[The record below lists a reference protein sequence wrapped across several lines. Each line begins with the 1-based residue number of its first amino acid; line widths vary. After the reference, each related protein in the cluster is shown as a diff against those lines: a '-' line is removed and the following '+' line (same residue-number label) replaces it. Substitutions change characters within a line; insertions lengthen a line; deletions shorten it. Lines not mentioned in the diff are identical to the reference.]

1 MAINNRFPMGAA
13 PQDPRKKRPLSPLE
27 DYPYEPEVFDPSTA
41 PRPLPD
47 LPMPTGGA
55 MAVPPITPGL
65 NRPGG
70 PENFPYT
77 PPRDFTQFRQY
88 YTGQPVT
95 PVGPDEVMPPAP
107 DWGKKTPSYSR
118 MNPPPPKQA
127 SRMTAAPATPVAPRS
142 PIMRPATPS
151 PVAGKPPLGLQQRRN
166 YLDTGWLDTF
176 KDPEAQMAAQEP
188 LKPGTTATI
197 SPQELR
203 RPTAPSGGQGQVLRP
218 GTTARVSTTAPVAS
232 SRFASPEERQLLTEA
247 MLSRGKFDEDVSNQL
262 QKERTQRQVAAERAR
277 IPESIGGQ
285 IAGKMFDTPQ
295 GQQVAGQFINRV
307 LRSGSEQV
315 TSIPRGFAALSGS
328 PVALQAVAQDMK
340 PVEGWLAKRFPID
353 ADKKDFLNAVVPQT
367 LGSVAGFMATG
378 AATGGTM
385 LSGSMVGALT
395 NAASTYDEA
404 LAAGASHENAV
415 KAARLGSISGS
426 LEGVLGIGRNLR
438 KALQARPLLER
449 AFNIGEEAFQET
461 FTRALDN
468 VNAKIASGYDP
479 QRAWDDGFEEAFL
492 GGLVGGAAVET
503 GGALLQGSAR
513 ALRTILTRPDGGAE
527 KVPDVVADEASPAG
541 QQYQNWVTQGG
552 VRAPQAWPPPRRPV
566 SPEPSTGDRLYA
578 NTVDALPE
586 PAELTGRQALP
597 PATPQLG
604 GRLGLPP
611 APTRPSAPGATPPPQ
626 ATPPQPTTTTQP
638 TPPQPAEEEFE
649 GLFRPARP
657 GYLSPKWSPSK
668 AAKGVLYGITGPQEE
683 VALDTQLEL
692 ERAKYA
698 ERMQEFEAGVRR
710 RAPKPPAAK
719 DLKGKYGNIA
729 QAGNKAPVFGM
740 ERLKDA
746 YGIPAETNP
755 RDMYGQVMTRIAS
768 EMGDIVGRDLT
779 VQEVESAA
787 SAQPR
792 TSDISGLW
800 DKWYSKYGA
809 DYGLTTED
817 LFSLEDA
824 AFGKGRG
831 GFFNRPDLQWL
842 LTGSTNEPENN
853 KAVMDAIRKDM
864 AGLLGLPADK
874 YPEISLSRM
883 SPQMWKLWAMSNE
896 LDNEGR
902 HPGLMRE
909 LGRMIGEGPNLKTR
923 NKDLA
928 PETVDRKTAIPRAT
942 TQAPPAPVA
951 PPRPSREGEL
961 GRYRGM
967 AQVGVPRAPLS
978 MVPGVPSRRQ
988 GPGYQLLPGGRTA
1001 TTGRPQGPTEPLGGP
1016 PALRGVPPTT
1026 PPPAGRGPSRVGA
1039 FEARSAPLTNAERA
1053 FGEALAKKYG
1063 APVAPISQMQEPYGD
1078 LSRYSNMLERAARK
1092 STDSAE
1098 LNRILDSAKGLADEG
1113 RVAWEIMSNPA
1124 TSEKVFNKAKG
1135 NAALARTTPDSA
1147 IDSIA
1152 AKRAV
1157 GATPPPAG
1165 AGASEA
1171 AERQAERQRREALKK
1186 RSPFAAVREQEQARA
1201 TTPTRRAPA
1210 PTAAPK
1216 PTIAPTAGKKPVT
1229 LKTLEEAGWT
1239 QETPLRFTH
1248 PDGRVIERDSGS
1260 SGRKAGWYSTD
1271 TSGNRVYHED
1281 LRGAILAATE
1291 GQTAA
1296 PAAPVTPPPTEAAA
1310 PKPQRAKKQAP
1321 AAPTT
1326 PAPTPKPEAKAT
1338 PATKAAEPTPTPT
1351 TPTPAPAVEAGKEDG
1366 LPSLDEIMELSD
1378 EALRA
1383 RLKALTPD
1391 QLIEL
1396 AQQVKTEMEEQ
1407 GITPSALME
1416 LRDTLSK
1423 VTKAAAPTPQRP
1435 KKVVEPLASQVD
1447 EYAELN
1453 ARGMEGFREWLET
1466 QPVSV
1471 LREIIR
1477 RQDLDPRGKTRS
1489 TTDVA
1494 RLADLIATRLGERS
1508 NRGGGFASRIGA
1520 GTAPTPTP
1528 AAEAAKP
1535 APVAAVAGEENI
1547 ATRLQN
1553 MPTRE
1558 AALAFLSE
1566 NYKSRKALEQLAR
1579 ELDVFVSRGDG
1590 VDSLRGKIVAA
1601 TTGARLGSEA
1611 VRGTLATPAPTSAA
1625 ETGKA
1630 ETGTRLERFK
1640 DGIEGYE
1647 VSWEQVVNG
1656 NDAFQYAVGALYEDE
1671 KDAIFRR
1678 RVSLRGTYGGW
1689 RWERELKG
1697 GLREPGDVQSTP
1709 SGAAA
1714 TPEYSGSVEARR
1726 DLEPEVSIDR
1736 FAKGKSMSRAM
1747 GERTKLA
1754 EIYTERGR
1762 LDRNLR
1768 SHGQIVQEAI
1778 SQGGTVT
1785 FDDSGN
1791 RRLKPPDVA
1800 FDYTEQQL
1808 SPLALDF
1815 AEFLLKEKGYVRE
1828 GDRYVPPSKPKA
1840 APRAAEMETASES
1853 DKAIFEDVDANKN
1866 KKGAKSRIKQAY
1878 GTRGTKAIFIEDNIN
1893 QILQEAEEN
1902 GKVTKICPD

>member
-1 MAINNRFPMGAA
+1 MAINNRFPMGVA

-47 LPMPTGGA
+47 LPMPTGEA
-55 MAVPPITPGL
+55 MTVPPITPGL

-127 SRMTAAPATPVAPRS
+127 SRMPTAPAVPAAPRS

-176 KDPEAQMAAQEP
+176 KDPEAQMATQEP
-188 LKPGTTATI
+188 LKPGTTVRI

-468 VNAKIASGYDP
+468 VNAKIISGYDP

-492 GGLVGGAAVET
+492 GGLVGGTAVET

-578 NTVDALPE
+578 NTVDALPG

-611 APTRPSAPGATPPPQ
+611 APTRPSVPGATPPPQ
-626 ATPPQPTTTTQP
+626 PTPPQATTTAQP

-698 ERMQEFEAGVRR
+698 ERMQDFESGAIRR
-710 RAPKPPAAK
+710 RPAMPTGPT
-719 DLKGKYGNIA
+719 LKGKYGQIA
-729 QAGNKAPVFGM
+729 NAGNRAPNFGM
-740 ERLKDA
+740 RKLKEP
-746 YGIPAETNP
+746 YGIPPETNVENI
-755 RDMYGQVMTRIAS
+755 YGPVMSGIAS
-768 EMGDIVGRDLT
+768 EMGEILGRDISIN
-779 VQEVESAA
+779 EMENAA

-792 TSDISGLW
+792 TNETAGIW
-800 DKWYSKYGA
+800 DKWYERYGA
-809 DYGLTTED
+809 DYGLDED
-817 LFSLEDA
+817 DLWSLKDS

-831 GFFNRPDLQWL
+831 GFFDNPDLQL
-842 LTGSTNEPENN
+842 ALTGDRNQPEIN
-853 KAVMDAIRKDM
+853 KSMMDVIREDM
-864 AGLLGLPADK
+864 ARLLGLPETE
-874 YPEISLSRM
+874 YPKISLSRL
-883 SPQMWKLWAMSNE
+883 SPDMWRLWARSNE
-896 LDNEGR
+896 LDNEKR
-902 HPGLMRE
+902 FPGLMASME
-909 LGRMIGEGPNLKTR
+909 RMIARGSDLKTR
-923 NKDLA
+923 DKGLA
-928 PETVDRKTAIPRAT
+928 PDKVDRKTTIPRAT

-967 AQVGVPRAPLS
+967 TQVGVPRAPLS
-978 MVPGVPSRRQ
+978 MSPGVPSRRQ

-1001 TTGRPQGPTEPLGGP
+1001 TTGRPQGPREPLGGP

-1026 PPPAGRGPSRVGA
+1026 PPPAGAGVG
-1039 FEARSAPLTNAERA
+1039 
-1053 FGEALAKKYG
+1053 
-1063 APVAPISQMQEPYGD
+1063 
-1078 LSRYSNMLERAARK
+1078 
-1092 STDSAE
+1092 
-1098 LNRILDSAKGLADEG
+1098 
-1113 RVAWEIMSNPA
+1113 
-1124 TSEKVFNKAKG
+1124 
-1135 NAALARTTPDSA
+1135 
-1147 IDSIA
+1147 
-1152 AKRAV
+1152 
-1157 GATPPPAG
+1157 
-1165 AGASEA
+1165 EA

-1186 RSPFAAVREQEQARA
+1186 RSPFAAAREQEQTRA

-1216 PTIAPTAGKKPVT
+1216 PTTAPTAGKKPVN

-1239 QETPLRFTH
+1239 QETSQRFTH

-1271 TSGNRVYHED
+1271 ASGNQAYHED

-1291 GQTAA
+1291 GRA
-1296 PAAPVTPPPTEAAA
+1296 AAPVAPTTPTAA
-1310 PKPQRAKKQAP
+1310 PKPKAE
-1321 AAPTT
+1321 TT
-1326 PAPTPKPEAKAT
+1326 TS
-1338 PATKAAEPTPTPT
+1338 TKA
-1351 TPTPAPAVEAGKEDG
+1351 
-1366 LPSLDEIMELSD
+1366 SD
-1378 EALRA
+1378 
-1383 RLKALTPD
+1383 
-1391 QLIEL
+1391 I
-1396 AQQVKTEMEEQ
+1396 
-1407 GITPSALME
+1407 
-1416 LRDTLSK
+1416 
-1423 VTKAAAPTPQRP
+1423 AAARR
-1435 KKVVEPLASQVD
+1435 KLDA
-1447 EYAELN
+1447 AN
-1453 ARGMEGFREWLET
+1453 A
-1466 QPVSV
+1466 
-1471 LREIIR
+1471 
-1477 RQDLDPRGKTRS
+1477 K
-1489 TTDVA
+1489 
-1494 RLADLIATRLGERS
+1494 
-1508 NRGGGFASRIGA
+1508 
-1520 GTAPTPTP
+1520 
-1528 AAEAAKP
+1528 
-1535 APVAAVAGEENI
+1535 EENI
-1547 ATRLQN
+1547 ATQLQN

-1611 VRGTLATPAPTSAA
+1611 VRGTLATPAPTPAA
-1625 ETGKA
+1625 ET
-1630 ETGTRLERFK
+1630 
-1640 DGIEGYE
+1640 
-1647 VSWEQVVNG
+1647 
-1656 NDAFQYAVGALYEDE
+1656 
-1671 KDAIFRR
+1671 
-1678 RVSLRGTYGGW
+1678 
-1689 RWERELKG
+1689 
-1697 GLREPGDVQSTP
+1697 
-1709 SGAAA
+1709 
-1714 TPEYSGSVEARR
+1714 
-1726 DLEPEVSIDR
+1726 
-1736 FAKGKSMSRAM
+1736 
-1747 GERTKLA
+1747 
-1754 EIYTERGR
+1754 
-1762 LDRNLR
+1762 
-1768 SHGQIVQEAI
+1768 
-1778 SQGGTVT
+1778 
-1785 FDDSGN
+1785 
-1791 RRLKPPDVA
+1791 
-1800 FDYTEQQL
+1800 
-1808 SPLALDF
+1808 
-1815 AEFLLKEKGYVRE
+1815 
-1828 GDRYVPPSKPKA
+1828 
-1840 APRAAEMETASES
+1840 ETASES